1 MKLSGDVVDA
11 VLVLIV
17 LLNLAMLAISR
28 LTTVIRLF
36 ALQSLLLAFLPVV
49 DEAFRGH
56 FPGVHG
62 PFIGAG
68 TIALK
73 VFLIPWILLRLV
85 RTGEVHR
92 EVEPFIGFTAS
103 LLTGGLIVVASFAL
117 SARLPLPTRPM
128 SDLLLPVALATL
140 FIGLL
145 TLVTRVTA
153 ITQVVGFL
161 VVENGIFIFGLM
173 LLDRTPLLVEL
184 GILLDLFVAVFIMAI
199 VVYHIRREFDHMDT
213 NVLDEL
219 REV

>member
-1 MKLSGDVVDA
+1 MNPQTSVDS

-17 LLNLAMLAISR
+17 LLNLVMLAVSR

-36 ALQSLLLAFLPVV
+36 ALQSFLLAFLPAA
-49 DEAFRGH
+49 DEAFRGE
-56 FPGVHG
+56 FPGLHG
-62 PFIGAG
+62 TLIGAG

-73 VFLIPWILLRLV
+73 VYLIPWILLRIV

-92 EVEPFIGFTAS
+92 EVQPFIGFTAS
-103 LLTGGLIVVASFAL
+103 VLIGALIVVASFAL
-117 SARLPLPTRPM
+117 SARLPLPTRPV

-161 VVENGIFIFGLM
+161 VVENGIFLFGVM
-173 LLDRTPLLVEL
+173 LLKLTPLLVEL

-199 VVYHIRREFDHMDT
+199 VVYHIRREFDHIDT
-213 NVLDEL
+213 HLLDEL
-219 REV
+219 KEA